1 MSALVKRTQQPV
13 GPPGLPPVHGAVV
26 PADSPLE
33 RRARAHRLLLE
44 AEVRLQTGA
53 ERDEEAIVPL
63 AADLLRD
70 VLGGDPAIVCYTFDT
85 AILADGQREV
95 RLRWRYG
102 YGSRAAWP
110 GMRSAAIPLMLDG
123 DIAAQTARNAESRLL
138 Q

>member
-1 MSALVKRTQQPV
+1 MSALARRSQEPANTLGQVPTPDA
-13 GPPGLPPVHGAVV
+13 AVS
-26 PADSPLE
+26 ADTPLE

-63 AADLLRD
+63 AANLLRD

-102 YGSRAAWP
+102 YGSRA
-110 GMRSAAIPLMLDG
+110 
-123 DIAAQTARNAESRLL
+123 
-138 Q
+138 